1 MSTPSTSDRQAYQS
15 LIAALEASLETE
27 QGRVAGLQ
35 ASPDRPFPFAM
46 SEPRLLFFFE
56 RTNPQTEHGT
66 SIQAKLEEAEQRL
79 SAADDAR
86 GRQEAQVAALQ
97 SNVKDLFQKDP
108 LRTCRVEP
116 DA

>member
-1 MSTPSTSDRQAYQS
+1 MSTLSTSDQQAYQS

-35 ASPDRPFPFAM
+35 ASPDRPTPFTM
-46 SEPRLLFFFE
+46 SELRRFFFFS
-56 RTNPQTEHGT
+56 PEHGT